1 MSIHKAVTLGLSGN
15 EMSKAIT
22 GSSESSV
29 GRSAVATGCGAA
41 LGAAASGTLVVAGL
55 ASAPV
60 TVPLVAAAASIS
72 FIASCL
78 IEKCTQTEN
87 THSVPCLPFLTFE
100 TN

>member
-22 GSSESSV
+22 GSSVS
-29 GRSAVATGCGAA
+29 RSAVVTGCGAA
-41 LGAAASGTLVVAGL
+41 LGAAASGAGL

>member
-22 GSSESSV
+22 GSSV
-29 GRSAVATGCGAA
+29 IRSAVATGCGAA

-72 FIASCL
+72 FIASW
-78 IEKCTQTEN
+78 
-87 THSVPCLPFLTFE
+87 FD
-100 TN
+100 